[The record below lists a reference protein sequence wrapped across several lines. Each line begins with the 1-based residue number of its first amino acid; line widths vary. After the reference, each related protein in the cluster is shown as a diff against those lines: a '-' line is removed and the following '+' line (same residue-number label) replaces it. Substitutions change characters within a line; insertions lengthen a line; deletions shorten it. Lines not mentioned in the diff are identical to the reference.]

1 MTTNTHHV
9 RSTAHRAAAAVAQF
23 WAEFSYL
30 SRRQVQLQALPRPTD
45 RPSGRPLS

>member
-1 MTTNTHHV
+1 MTTTTHHL
-9 RSTAHRAAAAVAQF
+9 RHTTHRAAAAVAQF

-30 SRRQVQLQALPRPTD
+30 SRRQVQQQALPRPTK